1 MEERRSLASV
11 GLGLGKGRSE
21 RGKSAIPGRKWRK
34 TTLAS
39 GSVRRRTRQVLPAA
53 RRSQISLKS
62 EERIDRMLKKTVV
75 VLAVAAK
82 AAILALAVGT
92 ALVDSEKS
100 DTAFCCMPPPCPDWD
115 CSDEDS

>member
-1 MEERRSLASV
+1 
-11 GLGLGKGRSE
+11 
-21 RGKSAIPGRKWRK
+21 
-34 TTLAS
+34 
-39 GSVRRRTRQVLPAA
+39 
-53 RRSQISLKS
+53 
-62 EERIDRMLKKTVV
+62 MLKKTVV